1 MKQSSSSMHTLP
13 TNIGRPSSGHGVHR
27 QELIPT
33 KSENISKAYSVEDLL
48 NSSLSQHRAMV
59 PGKLKDKA
67 FSEYNLKADGS
78 YSSGYPRV
86 QRKFSEPSFIPEE
99 GSVPPGSKVS
109 LK

>member
-1 MKQSSSSMHTLP
+1 
-13 TNIGRPSSGHGVHR
+13 
-27 QELIPT
+27 
-33 KSENISKAYSVEDLL
+33 
-48 NSSLSQHRAMV
+48 MV